1 MTQLATYTM
10 KAFVED
16 VRNMFA
22 STTDPRA
29 QAQFVA
35 RHMQEL
41 LAVPGWLEEQINLP
55 AEGGFGRYDLHQDEE
70 FGHPEGGFLL
80 MCGVQPAGQEGF
92 PHDHGTTWVVYGVY
106 QGAIEQT
113 KWRWSYPETDRTAP
127 EIKPL
132 ESWVQEAGDI
142 AFFLPGEI
150 HNTRNVDDDRSVVI
164 RLEGQKLAGMLRHR
178 YNPETNTGEIYSSG
192 A

>member
-1 MTQLATYTM
+1 
-10 KAFVED
+10 
-16 VRNMFA
+16 
-22 STTDPRA
+22 
-29 QAQFVA
+29 
-35 RHMQEL
+35 MQEL
-41 LAVPGWLEEQINLP
+41 LRVPGWLEEQIHLP
-55 AEGGFGRYDLHQDEE
+55 AEGGFGRHDLHHDTE

-80 MCGVQPAGQEGF
+80 MCGIQRPGQDNL

-113 KWRWSYPETDRTAP
+113 KWRWSYPATDRTAP
-127 EIKPL
+127 ELKPL
-132 ESWVQEAGDI
+132 ESWVQGPGDI

-150 HNTRNVDDDRSVVI
+150 HHTRCVAADRAVVI

-178 YNPETNTGEIYSSG
+178 YDPQTNTAELYTSG

>member
-10 KAFVED
+10 QAFVED

-22 STTDPRA
+22 ATTDPRA

-35 RHMQEL
+35 RHLKEL
-41 LAVPGWLEEQINLP
+41 LDVPGWLEEQIDLP

-70 FGHPEGGFLL
+70 YGHPGAGFLL
-80 MCGVQPAGQEGF
+80 MCGIQRPGQDNL

-113 KWRWSYPETDRTAP
+113 KWRWSYPETDRTSP

-132 ESWVQEAGDI
+132 ESWVQGAGDI

-150 HNTRNVDDDRSVVI
+150 HNTRCVADDRSVVI

-178 YNPETNTGEIYSSG
+178 YDPKTNTGEIYSSG

>member
-1 MTQLATYTM
+1 MTPAATYTVET
-10 KAFVED
+10 FIED
-16 VRNMFA
+16 VRQIFA
-22 STTDPRA
+22 TTKDPRT
-29 QAQFVA
+29 QAQEVA

-41 LAVPGWLEEQINLP
+41 LRAPGWLEERLQLP
-55 AEGGFGRYDLHQDEE
+55 AEGGFGRHDLHHDKE

-80 MCGVQPAGQEGF
+80 MCGIQRPGQDNL

-113 KWRWSYPETDRTAP
+113 KWRWSYPATDRTAP
-127 EIKPL
+127 ELKPL
-132 ESWVQEAGDI
+132 ESWVQGPGDI

-150 HNTRNVDDDRSVVI
+150 HHTRCVAADRAVVI

-178 YNPETNTGEIYSSG
+178 YDPQTNTAELYTSG

>member
-10 KAFVED
+10 EAFVED

-35 RHMQEL
+35 RYMKDL
-41 LAVPGWLEEQINLP
+41 LDVPGWLEEQIDLP

-80 MCGVQPAGQEGF
+80 MAGVQRPDQDNL
-92 PHDHGTTWVVYGVY
+92 PHDHGNTWVVYGIY
-106 QGAIEQT
+106 KGAIEQT
-113 KWRWSYPETDRTAP
+113 KWRWSYPETDRTSP
-127 EIKPL
+127 EIKPV
-132 ESWVQEAGDI
+132 ESWVQGPGDI

-150 HNTRNVDDDRSVVI
+150 HNTRNVSDERTVVV

-178 YNPETNTGEIYSSG
+178 YDPKTNTGELYSSG
-192 A
+192 S